1 MAKFD
6 HLRATIIEKLLEAFS
21 TIKSARVSRAALW
34 ILGEY
39 CEKPMDIQAVMNE
52 IRQSLGE
59 IPIVEDELRKAGM
72 HFHEKKTL
80 VFHLTKIF
88 ICFVAGDETMEDES
102 MAQSQSVNVQRVT
115 ADGIYTNLPIQN
127 LISR

>member
-1 MAKFD
+1 MIFENFQIVFFFPASDVLIFTREAMAKFD

-72 HFHEKKTL
+72 HFHE
-80 VFHLTKIF
+80 IF
-88 ICFVAGDETMEDES
+88 
-102 MAQSQSVNVQRVT
+102 
-115 ADGIYTNLPIQN
+115 
-127 LISR
+127 